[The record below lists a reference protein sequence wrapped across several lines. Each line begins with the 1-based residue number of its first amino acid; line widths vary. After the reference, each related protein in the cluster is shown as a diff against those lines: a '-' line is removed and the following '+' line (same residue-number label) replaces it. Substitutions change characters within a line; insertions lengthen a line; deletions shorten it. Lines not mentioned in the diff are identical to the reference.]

1 MTNEYEALAAEIVEE
16 LKKDPNVLAILVYGS
31 VAMRTVS
38 KGSDIDLLLIVKGMP
53 EEVDIFG
60 VRRTSKDGV
69 PVDLMY
75 KTVERVKS
83 QIDYEAGSWYASSII
98 LNSEILYD
106 PEGIAENLRKRILEM
121 PEERKHFVYD
131 CLMEDARTYESKIR
145 QCMEVGDLRGAVY
158 LMRLVCDSFVQMMF
172 IVNNTR
178 PSSEKG
184 MTRDFLA
191 LGHLPEGLLAMY
203 DSVEGFDLV
212 DNEKA
217 SVMFDAFHDLFK
229 EVERY
234 RKSNV

>member
-38 KGSDIDLLLIVKGMP
+38 KGSDIDLLLIVKVMP

-69 PVDLMY
+69 PVDLVY
-75 KTVERVKS
+75 KTVERVES

-106 PEGIAENLRKRILEM
+106 PEGIAESFRKRILEM
-121 PEERKHFVYD
+121 SEERRHFVYD
-131 CLMEDARTYESKIR
+131 CLMEDARTYENKIC
-145 QCMEVGDLRGAVY
+145 QCMELGDLRGAVY
-158 LMRLVCDSFVQMMF
+158 LMRLVCDSFVQMTF
-172 IVNNTR
+172 IVKNVR

-184 MTRDFLA
+184 MIRDFLA
-191 LGHLPEGLLAMY
+191 LGHLPKGLKALY
-203 DSVEGFDLV
+203 DSVEGFDLIDKERV
-212 DNEKA
+212 
-217 SVMFDAFHDLFK
+217 SMMFDSFQDLFQ

-234 RKSNV
+234 RKSNM